1 MKKIVRHG
9 VALCSMLAGSTGV
22 FGLIYWLNADELPP
36 KLETERE
43 AVAFEIDRKPPPKR
57 EKQKRERPTPK
68 RDLST
73 SPRAPLPNLNAT
85 LAGASFDLPTFENA
99 GLEHVDEA
107 LLGDTSKKMVMA
119 EGAMDTPPQPVRRVP
134 PKFPEKA
141 RRGGVEGFVKLTVFV
156 NQNGTV
162 DQVKVL
168 DASPQGVFEQVAQ
181 DAIRSWEFEPGVY
194 QGESVAGWVT
204 QTIRFELK
212 RAS

>member
-1 MKKIVRHG
+1 
-9 VALCSMLAGSTGV
+9 MLAGSVGV
-22 FGLIYWLNADELPP
+22 FGLIYWLNADEMPP

-43 AVAFEIDRKPPPKR
+43 TVAFEVDKKPPPKR

-73 SPRAPLPNLNAT
+73 APRAPLPNLSAT

-119 EGAMDTPPQPVRRVP
+119 EGAMDTPPQPVRRNP

-141 RRGGVEGFVKLTVFV
+141 RRGGVEGFVKMTVFV

-168 DASPQGVFEQVAQ
+168 DASPSGVFEQVAQ
-181 DAIRSWEFEPGVY
+181 DAIRTWEFEPGVY